1 MKFCPV
7 VAEICHGQIHM
18 PKKERRRKRI
28 IIIIIRRN
36 EAKTISLPKLFG
48 RLNNK
53 QLVIIRWMDSC
64 IPKEEEEE
72 IWNNVSIGHR

>member
-1 MKFCPV
+1 
-7 VAEICHGQIHM
+7 M

-28 IIIIIRRN
+28 IIIIIRNR
-36 EAKTISLPKLFG
+36 AKTISLPKLFG
-48 RLNNK
+48 GLNNK